1 MCEKSVSLILLGIF
15 VIFFLKLSFPF
26 YCFFKNFRLCTLI
39 TLYSYSWLLPYL
51 PSFLPP
57 PNLCFIF
64 LIVYWSQFVLRL
76 YSWMWQGEVHW
87 NIENIPVTTKLK
99 KNWLSSAKMSSTE
112 IVPQLGIGAGQ
123 LPFFIPE
130 VSLFWSCV
138 GNHSFW
144 EFMSTVV
151 LTCPKYI
158 VLLWSSP
165 ICVS

>member
-1 MCEKSVSLILLGIF
+1 MCEQSVSLILLGIF

-26 YCFFKNFRLCTLI
+26 YYFFKNFRQCTLI

-76 YSWMWQGEVHW
+76 YSWMWRGGGSLEHRKHTIDHKVK
-87 NIENIPVTTKLK
+87 E
-99 KNWLSSAKMSSTE
+99 NWLSSAKMPSTE
-112 IVPQLGIGAGQ
+112 IVSQLGIGAGQ

-130 VSLFWSCV
+130 VSLFCSCV

-144 EFMSTVV
+144 QFMSTAV
-151 LTCPKYI
+151 LSFPKYI